1 VREVAVGL
9 GLPVWQPRV
18 DARGVVELPELQQG
32 SRTSLDTPHPDDD
45 ALVAYTSGTMGRDL
59 ASRARSIARGRATHM
74 RVNAAG
80 DILYGVAIRDA
91 LFHASLLG
99 NARERLTR

>member
-1 VREVAVGL
+1 
-9 GLPVWQPRV
+9 
-18 DARGVVELPELQQG
+18 
-32 SRTSLDTPHPDDD
+32 
-45 ALVAYTSGTMGRDL
+45 
-59 ASRARSIARGRATHM
+59 M

-80 DILYGVAIRDA
+80 DILYGVAICDA